1 MTASPPSRRLRRT
14 PGLAK
19 DGIRPMRWAVLPVLA
34 LSLALVAPSAN
45 GQTPPGPPRGAPP
58 PNPAA
63 TSADATPPAATPL
76 PVEAWLPRG
85 GVDLVALDKVTAR
98 ATQLSARIG
107 EDVQYGS
114 LTIVARRCVVR
125 PPGVS
130 PDAAAFLEITD
141 SRPGVAPFRGW
152 MLKSVPSVSIY
163 EHPVYD
169 IRVAGCRL

>member
-1 MTASPPSRRLRRT
+1 V
-14 PGLAK
+14 LA
-19 DGIRPMRWAVLPVLA
+19 ALA
-34 LSLALVAPSAN
+34 LSLAPHH
-45 GQTPPGPPRGAPP
+45 
-58 PNPAA
+58 AA
-63 TSADATPPAATPL
+63 TAADTGSPTATPPTTTPA
-76 PVEAWLPRG
+76 PGESWLPRG

-141 SRPGVAPFRGW
+141 QRPGVAPFRGW